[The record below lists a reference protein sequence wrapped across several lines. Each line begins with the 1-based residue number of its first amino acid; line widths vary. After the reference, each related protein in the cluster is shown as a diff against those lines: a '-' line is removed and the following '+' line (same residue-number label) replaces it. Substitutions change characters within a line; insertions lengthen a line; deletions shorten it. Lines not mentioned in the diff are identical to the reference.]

1 MILFFRSF
9 LGPPCASLS
18 KKKKD
23 YQKVKE
29 YVSKQA
35 SAYTEHRFII
45 FILFFIVTL
54 EYSVVLISRLANK

>member
-9 LGPPCASLS
+9 LGSPCASLS
-18 KKKKD
+18 KKKD

>member
-9 LGPPCASLS
+9 LGPTCASLS
-18 KKKKD
+18 KKKD